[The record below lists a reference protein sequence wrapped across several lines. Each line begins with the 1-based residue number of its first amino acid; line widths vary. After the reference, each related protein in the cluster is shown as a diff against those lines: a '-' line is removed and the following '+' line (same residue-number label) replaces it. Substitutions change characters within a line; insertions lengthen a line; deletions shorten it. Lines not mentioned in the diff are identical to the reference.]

1 MATVGICLCVVFGGV
16 VVVCSY
22 LGVIEI
28 ETSLLNTVLNVGDRV
43 VVTIS
48 VGMVINTPPCD
59 TVVACSGCI
68 AVIVL
73 VG

>member
-1 MATVGICLCVVFGGV
+1 M
-16 VVVCSY
+16 VCSY

-43 VVTIS
+43 VVAIS

>member
-1 MATVGICLCVVFGGV
+1 
-16 VVVCSY
+16 VVCSY

-28 ETSLLNTVLNVGDRV
+28 ETSLLNTVLNVGDCV
-43 VVTIS
+43 VVAIS

-59 TVVACSGCI
+59 VVVACSGCI